1 LVFQARNDL
10 NGTIVAQL
18 VPVQPN
24 TSYDFE
30 CYFSTDKLETGSGPQ
45 IQIVD
50 AVSNKELGASTAA
63 PGGTNLPWKPVN
75 VSFKTADKTEAVFLK
90 IIRVSCGTKEAPV
103 CPIFGSIWY
112 DDFSFK
118 RRD

>member
-1 LVFQARNDL
+1 VFQVRSDL
-10 NGTIVAQL
+10 NGIIVSQL

-24 TSYDFE
+24 ATYDFE
-30 CYFSTDKLETGSGPQ
+30 CFLSTDKLETGSGPQ
-45 IQIVD
+45 VQIVD
-50 AVSNKELGASTAA
+50 ALSSKELGVSTAA
-63 PGGTNLPWKPVN
+63 PGGTSQQWKAVN
-75 VSFKTADKTEAVFLK
+75 FSFQTTDKTEAVMLK

-118 RRD
+118 RRN